1 MGSYLLELFFF
12 ICVFVFLAKVQ
23 YLIIQ
28 HNARHTMTLEGD
40 VSVGRF

>member
-1 MGSYLLELFFF
+1 MGSYVLEFYVL
-12 ICVFVFLAKVQ
+12 ICVFVFQAKVQ